1 MGDKTGLLPD
11 HACLFAIASEQQ
23 GYFTAAQA
31 RDCGFG
37 WDLLAYHAR
46 HVHFIRL
53 RRGLYRLRDYPTS
66 RYEEVMAA
74 WLAVGKDQAVISHE
88 SALDLLGLSN
98 VIPSA
103 VHLSVPRSRR
113 HLPTLPSVTI
123 HTTSRSLRRDDV
135 IVREGMRLTSAAR
148 SILDAAEIGTAPEQ
162 IEMAVLQALERGLA
176 TASQLL
182 QDAGERS
189 QRVFRLMSGALNQ
202 AVL

>member
-31 RDCGFG
+31 RACGFG

-46 HVHFIRL
+46 HGHFIRL

-176 TASQLL
+176 TAPQLL

-189 QRVFRLMSGALNQ
+189 QRVSRLMSGALNQ